1 MNDSKT
7 NNTMNL
13 RKIGLYILCLTI
25 GIVSCKKDDA
35 PGNVVIELRD
45 RTEQQIADM
54 DSLNNYLETHY
65 YNSDELAAISDPGI
79 KDLVFTKL
87 LNGES
92 VPVGYTL
99 LKDATGLEKKS
110 VRFADTD
117 YEFYVLTI
125 NQGGGNDTPTFADNV
140 RVLYEG
146 FTLND
151 AVFDNAVNPVT
162 FDLTSLIPGWR
173 KVLPQLFY
181 TAESFVDNNDGTVN
195 YINRGVGVMF
205 LPSGLAYFSN
215 ATPGIS
221 SYSSIIFKFELLKMS
236 QNDHDRDGIPS
247 YLEDLNGDGE
257 FTVNFTNLKDTTD
270 DDTDGDGDPTND
282 DTDGDGTPNYADSDD
297 DGDGILTINE
307 DINNDGDPTNDD
319 SNGNGIPNY
328 LDATDKIKKS

>member
-1 MNDSKT
+1 
-7 NNTMNL
+7 MNL

-25 GIVSCKKDDA
+25 GFVSCKKDDA
-35 PGNVVIELRD
+35 PGSVVIELRD
-45 RTEQQIADM
+45 RVEQQIADM

-65 YNSDELAAISDPGI
+65 YNSSEIATISDPGI

-87 LNGES
+87 LVGEV
-92 VPVGYTL
+92 VPDGYTL
-99 LKDATGLEKKS
+99 LKDANGLVKKS
-110 VRFADTD
+110 VRFEDTD
-117 YEFYVLTI
+117 YEFYVFTL

-173 KVLPQLFY
+173 KGLPQLFF

-205 LPSGLAYFSN
+205 LPSGLAYFSS
-215 ATPGIS
+215 ASLGIS

-236 QNDHDRDGIPS
+236 QNDHDNDGVPS
-247 YLEDLNGDGE
+247 YLEDLNSDGE
-257 FTVNFTNLKDTTD
+257 FIVNYTNLKDTTD
-270 DDTDGDGDPTND
+270 DDTDGDG
-282 DTDGDGTPNYADSDD
+282 TPNYLDADD
-297 DGDGILTINE
+297 DNDGILTINE

>member
-1 MNDSKT
+1 MIVKT
-7 NNTMNL
+7 NNSMNL

-35 PGNVVIELRD
+35 PGSVAIELRD

-65 YNSDELAAISDPGI
+65 YNSGEIATISDPGI
-79 KDLVFTKL
+79 KDLFFTKL
-87 LNGES
+87 LEGES
-92 VPVGYTL
+92 VPNGYTL
-99 LKDATGLEKKS
+99 LKDANGLVKKS
-110 VRFADTD
+110 VRFENTD

-140 RVLYEG
+140 RVIYEG

-173 KVLPQLFY
+173 KVLPQLFF

-215 ATPGIS
+215 ATSGIS

-236 QNDHDRDGIPS
+236 QNDHDNDGVPS

-270 DDTDGDGDPTND
+270 DDTDGDG
-282 DTDGDGTPNYADSDD
+282 TPDFLDADD